1 MKEKLKSLLQKAI
14 RFLQKITPVKK
25 DLVLFESIGDMSDNA
40 YPVFE
45 YLLNNT
51 SKYKF
56 VWVVKDPKKYKNS
69 KRIKYIAYTYKN
81 FSSIYYMASAKYCF
95 YTHEPCGIQNKKKQ
109 LRIYLTHGF
118 SYKNTK
124 NQFWDVNFNTAVI
137 RMSDYH
143 RKFGDMCNP
152 GEMAVSLSLGYPR
165 NDVLLNGPAAPVK
178 IGEGYDKLFV
188 WLPTYRTYNKTDFN
202 AYLNEKIDEF
212 SFINTENLMKINET
226 LKSCNSLLIIKYHP
240 SQKLEKAD
248 FEELTNIKTLSN
260 DDLLKS
266 GIKLYDLLSVSDAL
280 ITDFSSVFADYLLTD
295 RPIAFELSDY
305 KNYSRGKGFIID
317 DPLEHMPGKFIY
329 NVSDFND
336 FINDVVSGKDDYKEK
351 RAKERNMIHK
361 YQDGN
366 SAVRILK
373 YFKLI

>member
-1 MKEKLKSLLQKAI
+1 MLLKIKIIIFKIIHLWEKL
-14 RFLQKITPVKK
+14 TPIKK
-25 DLVLFESIGDMSDNA
+25 NLILFESIGDMSDNA

-69 KRIKYIAYTYKN
+69 KRVKYIAYNLRSIK
-81 FSSIYYMASAKYCF
+81 SIYYFAKAKCCF

-143 RKFGDMCNP
+143 RQLGDACNP
-152 GEMAVSLSLGYPR
+152 GEMKISLSLGYPR
-165 NDVLLNGPAAPVK
+165 TDVLVTGASIPEK
-178 IGEGYDKLFV
+178 IRNGYDKLFV
-188 WLPTYRTYNKTDFN
+188 WLPTFRTHKNDFTVYKNN
-202 AYLNEKIDEF
+202 AVKEF
-212 SFINTENLMKINET
+212 SLISPNNLKEINET

-260 DDLLKS
+260 DDLLNS
-266 GIKLYDLLSVSDAL
+266 GVKLYDLLSVSDAL

-295 RPIAFELSDY
+295 KPIAFELSDY
-305 KNYSRGKGFIID
+305 RNYADGKGFIID

-329 NVSDFND
+329 NLSDFND

-351 RAKERNMIHK
+351 RKKERDMIHK

-366 SAVRILK
+366 STVRILK
-373 YFKLI
+373 YFKFI